1 LCSVYINTLFHD
13 WWLEGATSSICLGH
27 GCALDCTKMNKGQNV
42 LPWKLGTKHFE
53 CLQLLYNSLINF
65 YYMFYS
71 YVQEA
76 NFDI

>member
-1 LCSVYINTLFHD
+1 MCSVYINTLFHD
-13 WWLEGATSSICLGH
+13 WWVEGATSVCVGH

-53 CLQLLYNSLINF
+53 TYNYIINSF
-65 YYMFYS
+65 SIMFYS

-76 NFDI
+76 NFDV

>member
-42 LPWKLGTKHFE
+42 LPWKLGTKSFE
-53 CLQLLYNSLINF
+53 SYNYIITSFSI
-65 YYMFYS
+65 MFYS
-71 YVQEA
+71 SVQEA
-76 NFDI
+76 NFDV